1 MKKKK
6 KLDVSKV
13 DCPMTFVKTKIFLES
28 TSDQEDRVIII
39 KGIQNFVSLKD
50 TLIDQNYKI
59 KTKCVKKN
67 YYEILV
73 SAVSQI

>member
-28 TSDQEDRVIII
+28 TSNYEDRVIIT
-39 KGIQNFVSLKD
+39 KGVQNFVSLKD

-59 KTKCVKKN
+59 KTRRVKKN

-73 SAVSQI
+73 KAES

>member
-6 KLDVSKV
+6 KLDISKL

-28 TSDQEDRVIII
+28 TSNNEDRVIII
-39 KGIQNFVSLKD
+39 KGVQNFVSVKE

-59 KTKCVKKN
+59 ETRCVKKN

-73 SAVSQI
+73 KAEL

>member
-6 KLDVSKV
+6 KLDVSKL

-28 TSDQEDRVIII
+28 TSNNEDRVIII
-39 KGIQNFVSLKD
+39 KGVQNFVSVKE

-59 KTKCVKKN
+59 KTRCVKKN

-73 SAVSQI
+73 KAEL

>member
-6 KLDVSKV
+6 KLDVSKL

-28 TSDQEDRVIII
+28 TSNNEDRVIII
-39 KGIQNFVSLKD
+39 KGIQNFVSVKE

-59 KTKCVKKN
+59 KTRCVKKN

-73 SAVSQI
+73 KAEL

>member
-13 DCPMTFVKTKIFLES
+13 DCPMTFVKTKIFLER
-28 TSDQEDRVIII
+28 TSDKEDRVIIV
-39 KGIQNFVSLKD
+39 KGVQNFVTLKS

-59 KTKCVKKN
+59 KTRSVKKN

-73 SAVSQI
+73 AAES